1 MATTTEITATTTEM
15 TVVTRTKEDPT
26 GETKGENKLA
36 ITNADGA
43 TTTTRV

>member
-1 MATTTEITATTTEM
+1 MATTTETMETTTILK
-15 TVVTRTKEDPT
+15 RTKEDST
-26 GETKGENKLA
+26 GETKGEKLT

>member
-1 MATTTEITATTTEM
+1 MATTETMATTTEMMI
-15 TVVTRTKEDPT
+15 VTRTKEDST
-26 GETKGENKLA
+26 GETKGEKLA